1 MGVTIRDVA
10 AEAQVSVATVSR
22 ITSNTGYPVGA
33 ATRKR
38 VIAAIEKLGY
48 RPSEVAKGLSMRGST
63 LIGVLAPDMANQYY
77 AEITRGIEDVAH
89 AEGYQVV
96 FCSSDRD
103 FDRATAYVDSLV
115 RRRVAGLVVVGGGS
129 EVALVPDDVSPYE
142 AAVVMVGRPSTE
154 FSTVQ
159 ADNEHAGRRL
169 ADHFADLGHRRLGY
183 LAGHS
188 ESSASAL
195 RYEAITAALAD
206 RDAAAPRVERGA
218 YTEAGG
224 YRAATTLLGSA
235 DRPTAIIAAN
245 DRMAMGALAAAN
257 DLGLRVPDDVALA
270 GFDNTPISEYL
281 RPALTTFSLSSRDM
295 GAQAMRLILAGK
307 EGDNTIQ
314 HVTVRGDLV
323 IRESCGSA
331 A

>member
-22 ITSNTGYPVGA
+22 ITSNSGYPVGT
-33 ATRKR
+33 ATRER
-38 VIAAIEKLGY
+38 VVAAIEKLGY

-89 AEGYQVV
+89 AEDYQVV

-103 FDRATAYVDSLV
+103 PGRATAYVDSLV

-142 AAVVMVGRPSTE
+142 AAVVMVGRPSAE

-159 ADNEHAGRRL
+159 ADNVHAGRRL

-188 ESSASAL
+188 ESSASTV
-195 RYEAITAALAD
+195 RYEAITGALAD
-206 RDAAAPRVERGA
+206 RDAPAPWVERGA

-224 YRAATTLLGSA
+224 YRAATALLARS

-245 DRMAMGALAAAN
+245 DRMAVGALAAAN
-257 DLGLRVPDDVALA
+257 DCGLRVPDDVALA
-270 GFDNTPISEYL
+270 GFDNTPISEYV

-295 GAQAMRLILAGK
+295 GAHAMRLILAGK
-307 EGDNTIQ
+307 EGEKEIQ

-323 IRESCGSA
+323 IRASCGS
-331 A
+331 

>member
-22 ITSNTGYPVGA
+22 ITSNSGYPVGA
-33 ATRKR
+33 ATRER
-38 VIAAIEKLGY
+38 VVAAIEKLGY

-89 AEGYQVV
+89 AEDYQVV

-103 FDRATAYVDSLV
+103 PDRATAYVDSLV
-115 RRRVAGLVVVGGGS
+115 RRRVAGLVIVGGGS
-129 EVALVPDDVSPYE
+129 EVALTPGDVSPYE
-142 AAVVMVGRPSTE
+142 AAVVMVGRPSAE

-159 ADNEHAGRRL
+159 ADNDHAGQRL
-169 ADHFADLGHRRLGY
+169 ADHFADLGHQRIGY

-188 ESSASAL
+188 ESSASTV
-195 RYEAITAALAD
+195 RYDAITAALAA
-206 RDAAAPRVERGA
+206 RGVAAPKVERGA

-224 YRAATTLLGSA
+224 YQAATDLLHHA
-235 DRPTAIIAAN
+235 ERPTAIIAAN
-245 DRMAMGALAAAN
+245 DRMAIGALAAAE
-257 DLGLRVPDDVALA
+257 DLGLRVPDQVALA
-270 GFDNTPISEYL
+270 GFDNTPISEYV

-314 HVTVRGDLV
+314 HTTVRGDLV
-323 IRESCGSA
+323 IRESCGS
-331 A
+331 

>member
-22 ITSNTGYPVGA
+22 ITSNSGYPVGA
-33 ATRKR
+33 ATRER
-38 VIAAIEKLGY
+38 VQAAIDKLGY
-48 RPSEVAKGLSMRGST
+48 RPSEVAKGLSIRGST

-89 AEGYQVV
+89 AEDYQVV

-103 FDRATAYVDSLV
+103 QDRATAYVDSLV

-129 EVALVPDDVSPYE
+129 EVALSPDDVSPYE
-142 AAVVMVGRPSTE
+142 AAVVMVGRPSAE

-159 ADNEHAGRRL
+159 ADNDHAGRRL
-169 ADHFADLGHRRLGY
+169 ANHFADLGHHSLGY
-183 LAGHS
+183 LAGHA
-188 ESSASAL
+188 ESSASAV
-195 RYEAITAALAD
+195 RGEAITAALTD
-206 RDAAAPRVERGA
+206 RDIPAPQVERGA

-224 YRAATTLLGSA
+224 YRAATALLDGPE
-235 DRPTAIIAAN
+235 RPTAIIAAS
-245 DRMAMGALAAAN
+245 DRMAIGALAAAE
-257 DLGLRVPDDVALA
+257 DLGLRVPDQVALA
-270 GFDNTPISEYL
+270 GFDNTPISEYV

-307 EGDNTIQ
+307 EGDKTIQ
-314 HVTVRGDLV
+314 HMTVRGDLV
-323 IRESCGSA
+323 IRESCGS
-331 A
+331 